1 MSAPMTAREKRDAR
15 TRSGSSVDLNLVSL
29 IDVFTILIFFLL
41 AQVGPIETLPSP
53 KAVQLPMSS
62 ADKDPKPAVVL
73 VVSGTEILVE
83 GRKVAD
89 TAAIVAQKGDLIAT
103 LKTELDQQAQRVAV
117 RAENKP
123 GIYVYSPDGKELEYI
138 KTEMPTNVGFGR
150 GKENNVLYI
159 TAGKSLYRIRM
170 KKEGYQLPA
179 K

>member
-62 ADKDPKPAVVL
+62 AEKEPKPAVVL
-73 VVSGTEILVE
+73 VVSASEILVE

-89 TAAIVAQKGDLIAT
+89 LAAVAAQKTDLIAA

-117 RAENKP
+117 RAENK
-123 GIYVYSPDGKELEYI
+123 KA
-138 KTEMPTNVGFGR
+138 TNAITIMSDKDIPYHVLRKVMVTCATANFGDVSFALR
-150 GKENNVLYI
+150 
-159 TAGKSLYRIRM
+159 R
-170 KKEGYQLPA
+170 KEGKDA
-179 K
+179 

>member
-62 ADKDPKPAVVL
+62 AEKEPKPAVVL
-73 VVSGTEILVE
+73 VVSASEILVE

-89 TAAIVAQKGDLIAT
+89 LAEVAAQKTDLIAA

-117 RAENKP
+117 RAENK
-123 GIYVYSPDGKELEYI
+123 KA
-138 KTEMPTNVGFGR
+138 TNAITIMSDKDIPYHVLRKVMVTCATANFGDVSFALR
-150 GKENNVLYI
+150 
-159 TAGKSLYRIRM
+159 R
-170 KKEGYQLPA
+170 KEGKDA
-179 K
+179 

>member
-15 TRSGSSVDLNLVSL
+15 ARSGSSVDLNLVSL

-62 ADKDPKPAVVL
+62 AEKEPKPAVVL
-73 VVSGTEILVE
+73 VVSASEILVE

-89 TAAIVAQKGDLIAT
+89 LAAVAAQKTDLIAA

-117 RAENKP
+117 RAENK
-123 GIYVYSPDGKELEYI
+123 KA
-138 KTEMPTNVGFGR
+138 TNAITIMSDKDIPYHVLRKVMVTCATANFGDVSFALR
-150 GKENNVLYI
+150 
-159 TAGKSLYRIRM
+159 R
-170 KKEGYQLPA
+170 KEGKDA
-179 K
+179 

>member
-15 TRSGSSVDLNLVSL
+15 TRSGSSVDMNLVSL

-62 ADKDPKPAVVL
+62 AEKEPKPAVVL

-89 TAAIVAQKGDLIAT
+89 TAAVATQKADLIAP
-103 LKTELDQQAQRVAV
+103 LKAELDQQAQRVAV
-117 RAENKP
+117 RSENKKATNAITIMSDKDIP
-123 GIYVYSPDGKELEYI
+123 YLVLRKVMVTCATANFGDVSFVLRRKDGKD
-138 KTEMPTNVGFGR
+138 
-150 GKENNVLYI
+150 
-159 TAGKSLYRIRM
+159 A
-170 KKEGYQLPA
+170 
-179 K
+179 